1 MTAEAAG
8 MTTSTGESERGDA
21 GGGCDDD
28 DGTARVGEKRKKKG
42 ERSKGSGHKHAQST
56 GMRERARDE
65 ARGQGD

>member
-28 DGTARVGEKRKKKG
+28 DGTARVGEKRKKK
-42 ERSKGSGHKHAQST
+42 RSPSKSSKGAKHAEGGAS
-56 GMRERARDE
+56 RKRART
-65 ARGQGD
+65 RGEQG